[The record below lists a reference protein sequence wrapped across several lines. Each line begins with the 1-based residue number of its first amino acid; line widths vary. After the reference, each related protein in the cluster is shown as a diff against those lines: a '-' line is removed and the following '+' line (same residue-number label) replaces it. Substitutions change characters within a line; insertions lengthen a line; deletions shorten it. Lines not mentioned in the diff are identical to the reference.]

1 MIKLVQCVPNF
12 SEGRDTAILE
22 TIIDSFRGKDGVK
35 LLDYSYDKDHNRCV
49 VTIVGDPQK
58 VKETLV
64 VAFGKAKEL
73 IDMTKHTGQHPR
85 MGAVDVCPFIPI
97 KNMDIKEC
105 DALAKE
111 VATAVHEAHDMA
123 FFFYEKSAT
132 ATYRQNLAKLRK
144 GEYEGMNE
152 KSKEKKWAP
161 DLGEF
166 RTDTG
171 ITAIG
176 ARMPLVA
183 FNVLL
188 DTPNLEIATKISRAV
203 RHLSGG
209 LRFVKGIG
217 IDMPERG
224 IVQVSMNLTD
234 YTKTPMYRVFELI
247 KIEAKRYGVN
257 VIGSELIGLA
267 PMDAFIQTAE
277 YYFGIENLDYNQALE
292 KHLME

>member
-1 MIKLVQCVPNF
+1 MKKLVQCVPNF
-12 SEGRDTAILE
+12 SEGRDIDKIE
-22 TIIDSFRGKDGVK
+22 KIIECFRGKEDLK
-35 LLDYSYDKDHNRCV
+35 LLDYSYDADHNRCV
-49 VTIVGDPQK
+49 VTLVGTPES
-58 VKETLV
+58 VKAALV

-97 KNMDIKEC
+97 KNMDLAEC
-105 DALAKE
+105 DELAKD
-111 VATAVHEAHDMA
+111 VAKTIHETHEMG
-123 FFFYEKSAT
+123 FHFYEKSARNT
-132 ATYRQNLAKLRK
+132 LRQNLAKVRK
-144 GEYEGMNE
+144 GEYEGMEE
-152 KSKEKKWAP
+152 KCQDPKWAP

-166 RTDTG
+166 RKDTG

-176 ARMPLVA
+176 ARMPLIA

-188 DTPNLEIATKISRAV
+188 DTNNLEIATKISRAV

-224 IVQVSMNLTD
+224 ITQVSMNLTD

-267 PMDAFIQTAE
+267 PMDAFIQTTE
-277 YYFGIENLDYNQALE
+277 YYFGIENLNYNQALE

>member
-1 MIKLVQCVPNF
+1 MKKLVQCVPNF
-12 SEGRDTAILE
+12 SEGRDKEKIE
-22 TIIDSFRGKDGVK
+22 KIIDAFRGKDGVK
-35 LLDYSYDKDHNRCV
+35 LLDYSFDKDHNRMV
-49 VTIVGDPQK
+49 VTLVGEPKGIQAS
-58 VKETLV
+58 LV
-64 VAFGKAKEL
+64 EAFGVAKKL
-73 IDMTKHTGQHPR
+73 IDMRKHTGQHPR

-97 KNMDIKEC
+97 KNMDVSEC
-105 DALAKE
+105 DELAKE
-111 VATAVHEAHDMA
+111 TAKLINEAHDYG
-123 FFFYEKSAT
+123 FFFYEKSASASHRT
-132 ATYRQNLAKLRK
+132 NLAKLRK
-144 GEYEGMNE
+144 GEYEGM
-152 KSKEKKWAP
+152 KEKTLEAKWLP
-161 DLGEF
+161 DVGTFKE
-166 RTDTG
+166 DTG

-176 ARMPLVA
+176 ARMPLIA

-188 DTPNLEIATKISRAV
+188 DTDNLDIATKISKNV
-203 RHLSGG
+203 RHINGG

-224 IVQVSMNLTD
+224 ITQVSMNLTD